1 MTLETFV
8 LPLSTVLLC
17 VCATKVYGAMDE
29 VRDAL
34 DGLEE
39 ELSKL
44 KDSLA
49 KLGPFSGFGLFTVE
63 RSTLTS
69 SAVMISEI

>member
-1 MTLETFV
+1 
-8 LPLSTVLLC
+8 
-17 VCATKVYGAMDE
+17 MDDL
-29 VRDAL
+29 RDAL
-34 DGLEE
+34 DGLEV

-49 KLGPFSGFGLFTVE
+49 KLGPFSGLGLFTVE

-69 SAVMISEI
+69 MLSIAVTYLIILIQFKLTL